1 MVYERI
7 LVPVD
12 GSITAAAGMAA
23 AIALAKGT
31 GAKLMLLH
39 VVDEYP
45 AFATPGLGT
54 AIGPLIESLRECGK
68 RTLAEALS
76 VAKAAGATPESL
88 LVENFGGRVAD
99 AIAEQAEGWKADLV
113 VMGTHGRRGV
123 NRALM
128 GSDAE
133 LVVRNSP
140 IPVLLVP
147 PSGRRAAGK

>member
-12 GSITAAAGMAA
+12 GSTTAAAGMAA
-23 AIALAKGT
+23 AIALAKGS

-45 AFATPGLGT
+45 AFATPDLGA

-68 RTLAEALS
+68 RTLAEAVS

-123 NRALM
+123 NRVLL